1 MTVPM
6 IRALVIFLMEMLLLR
21 RRWEITDSFG
31 VTRVPLHVI
40 PGEGPVS
47 TSCSAGLG
55 KGVDAGPSPGMTA

>member
-1 MTVPM
+1 
-6 IRALVIFLMEMLLLR
+6 MLLLR